1 MNKPSTVTLT
11 YLAEYTKELADQ
23 TGVPSKGTYGI
34 PQIADFDVLY
44 TAPIYRLRPGLERL
58 GIEHF

>member
-11 YLAEYTKELADQ
+11 YLAEYTKGDQ

-34 PQIADFDVLY
+34 PPIAGFDVLY